1 MSFLNFS
8 RDLIKPLTMI
18 AVLGTLGACT
28 MFGDDDDQ
36 QDIVLCPQ
44 VAILGDAE
52 RTTQFKPGAGRD
64 LIDVMFEAEIRN
76 IRTSC
81 KFLEGRVISE
91 VAFELIASRGPAAK
105 SGEGNFTYF
114 VAVTDN
120 TGRVLA
126 KEIFDTR
133 IAFTANR
140 RRAGVEELTEQNIP
154 IIGDAKPNS
163 LEILVGFQLSEDQLK
178 YNRRK

>member
-8 RDLIKPLTMI
+8 RDVLKPLTII

-28 MFGDDDDQ
+28 MFGDEEDQ
-36 QDIVLCPQ
+36 QNILECPQ

-76 IRTSC
+76 IRTNC
-81 KFLEGRVISE
+81 KILEGRVISE
-91 VAFELIASRGPAAK
+91 VVFELIATRGPAAK

-114 VAVTDN
+114 VAVTDA

-126 KEIFDTR
+126 KETFDTR
-133 IAFTANR
+133 VAFTASR

-154 IIGDAKPNS
+154 IIGDVLPNS
-163 LEILVGFQLSEDQLK
+163 LEILVGFQLTEDQLK